1 MDAMQAFEKQKKEI
15 GEQLRRAQNP
25 QQAMTTATMALERI
39 ASELAQEET
48 DERARQRQQAV
59 LAQTK
64 RSVMFM
70 RAVKAEGQ
78 LVMQPAK
85 EEPVVH
91 KRLRMGARMAGAALL
106 AILAAGQWIGGSA
119 TLCCLQLLGALLLL
133 LGTDAQK
140 TQGSVPAAQGILQV
154 DDRELLRAIGECCQA
169 VDVCVSDLALLEQ
182 DAGATR
188 VSGTADDAMLDL
200 LISLME
206 AKATGREDAAVR
218 SLDQAES
225 YLRMLGVTPVYFT
238 PENAALFD
246 VLPTIS
252 EERTIRPALMKDG
265 GLLRRGVAACRME
278 RGMGA

>member
-1 MDAMQAFEKQKKEI
+1 MDAMQAFEKHKEEI
-15 GEQLRRAQNP
+15 SEQLRRAQSP
-25 QQAMTTATMALERI
+25 QQAMTAATIALERI
-39 ASELAQEET
+39 ASELAQGET
-48 DERARQRQQAV
+48 EERARQRQQAV
-59 LAQTK
+59 LAQAK

-70 RAVKAEGQ
+70 RAAKAEGQ

-85 EEPVVH
+85 GEPVVRR
-91 KRLRMGARMAGAALL
+91 RLRMGARTAGAALL

-140 TQGSVPAAQGILQV
+140 TQAGVPAAQGIMRV

-169 VDVCVSDLALLEQ
+169 ADVCVSDLALLEQ
-182 DAGATR
+182 DAGATHI
-188 VSGTADDAMLDL
+188 VGTADDAMLDL
-200 LISLME
+200 LVSLME
-206 AKATGREDAAVR
+206 AKATGREDAALR

-225 YLRMLGVTPVYFT
+225 YLRMLGVTPIYFT

-252 EERTIRPALMKDG
+252 GERTIRPALMKDG

-278 RGMGA
+278 GGVGA